1 MTKYWVPPLL
11 KLGPNMFPSEQAA
24 YSVGP
29 ERTLVLVAVADFV
42 LVFQV
47 VEYVVTLMVRVETL
61 VTETS
66 SGTMVVVIGIC
77 LVVVVVCITETV
89 IGLPVFLTVLVVVL
103 GRSLVPV
110 HKVRVDNLRVECGDT
125 NSEPWLGK

>member
-1 MTKYWVPPLL
+1 
-11 KLGPNMFPSEQAA
+11 
-24 YSVGP
+24 
-29 ERTLVLVAVADFV
+29 
-42 LVFQV
+42 
-47 VEYVVTLMVRVETL
+47 VRVETL

-110 HKVRVDNLRVECGDT
+110 QQG
-125 NSEPWLGK
+125 